1 MTATGGG
8 CQAAGMLALGWHWA
22 GTILATWRQGSS
34 PSLSAAC
41 TWPRIL
47 VSVAVLPLAQLDL
60 IYHCKGLFMK
70 KSKHGAAGLGGGQQ
84 YLM

>member
-8 CQAAGMLALGWHWA
+8 CQAAGMLALGWHYRHC
-22 GTILATWRQGSS
+22 GHGS
-34 PSLSAAC
+34 SLSAAC

-60 IYHCKGLFMK
+60 IHHCKGLFMK

>member
-1 MTATGGG
+1 
-8 CQAAGMLALGWHWA
+8 MLAPGWHY
-22 GTILATWRQGSS
+22 TMDTETREHGS
-34 PSLSAAC
+34 SLSAAC

-47 VSVAVLPLAQLDL
+47 VSVSAAVLPLAQLDL